1 MVGYQNIL
9 LTTDLSKHS
18 EVVAKHAVAM
28 VQHYG
33 ARLTLFNVVEFIAP
47 EIIPNE
53 WIEAM
58 RGEGLKAFFTRDAR
72 KTLSEFAVR
81 IGATDAEQVVISSSR
96 NPGHGILRFA
106 REQDIDLIVVGSHG
120 RHGIDV
126 LLGSTANA
134 VLHRAH
140 CDVLA
145 VRVDS

>member
-9 LTTDLSKHS
+9 LTTDFSEHS
-18 EVVAKHAVAM
+18 EVAAKRAAALAH
-28 VQHYG
+28 QYG
-33 ARLTLFNVVEFIAP
+33 AKLILFNVVEFVAP

-53 WIEAM
+53 WMEAV
-58 RGEGLKAFFTRDAR
+58 RGEGLEAFLTRDAR
-72 KTLSEFAVR
+72 KTLSEFAGR
-81 IGATDAEQVVISSSR
+81 IGAADAEQVVISSGR
-96 NPGHGILRFA
+96 KPGHGILRFA
-106 REQDIDLIVVGSHG
+106 KEQDVDLIVVGSHG

-145 VRVDS
+145 VRIDS

>member
-1 MVGYQNIL
+1 
-9 LTTDLSKHS
+9 
-18 EVVAKHAVAM
+18 
-28 VQHYG
+28 
-33 ARLTLFNVVEFIAP
+33 
-47 EIIPNE
+47 
-53 WIEAM
+53 M